1 MECNFWSL
9 TILIILIS
17 NQELRYF
24 KLKLLMEINT
34 WFAFVIASLGTLIV
48 PDPSSLLALTHG
60 AIHGYKKHN
69 LLYSAVLWADVC

>member
-1 MECNFWSL
+1 MECNFCSL
-9 TILIILIS
+9 TLLIILIS

-34 WFAFVIASLGTLIV
+34 WFAFVIASLRTLIV
-48 PDPSSLLALTHG
+48 PDPSSLLALTLG

-69 LLYSAVLWADVC
+69 LLY